1 MEALVLLVIVV
12 AGLLLVD
19 GLALAFGADSRDS
32 IGDDHA
38 RRAAF

>member
-19 GLALAFGADSRDS
+19 RLALAFGADSRDS
-32 IGDDHA
+32 VGDDHA